1 MRAPGLLRRAEL
13 PLVLGLVV
21 LAAMWARQ
29 IQVFQVFRYWDADHY
44 FLMTQQLAAGETVT
58 AAAPYAYRQLA
69 PWIVAQCCD
78 GDIQRGF
85 LLLNLAA
92 GASLSVLLA
101 LWLRG
106 FVRSA
111 GIRLLIVAAFA
122 LQWHAPL
129 RFAFYYPVYID
140 PLFQVFLLAAL
151 IVGERLTAQS
161 PAIAGAAYVVLVAA
175 GTYAR
180 EVMLVVPMCALAG
193 AMVSRRGLPS
203 LTWPAAALAA
213 GMAAFLAAHLNTDPA
228 GGYRFLDAVA
238 LHLTNKPVESLALV
252 WFIAFGPLLAVV
264 LFDWR
269 ATLAFLSRR
278 LDLALMPLA
287 FVVLSYIGGH
297 DTERYLFWAMPV
309 VYLLI
314 AQSLERHRA
323 LVSAPLIAGLLIV
336 SQTLSQ
342 RVFWPVPDPGT
353 AVAPLAD
360 AVSFPAQLYA
370 IANRVFVI
378 DDFHW
383 NLWSNFGS
391 RPFHLVQLAFYVA
404 VSAALIVLLQRES
417 RGRAEARSCEPG
429 VVAR

>member
-1 MRAPGLLRRAEL
+1 MEL
-13 PLVLGLVV
+13 PLALGVSGLSAV
-21 LAAMWARQ
+21 WAWQ
-29 IQVFQVFRYWDADHY
+29 TQVFQVFRYWDADHY
-44 FLMTQQLAAGETVT
+44 FLLTQQLAAGETVT
-58 AAAPYAYRQLA
+58 AAAPYAYRKLA
-69 PWIVAQCCD
+69 PWIVAQCC
-78 GDIQRGF
+78 GSDIQRGF
-85 LLLNLAA
+85 LFLNLAA
-92 GASLSVLLA
+92 GASLAVLLA

-106 FVRSA
+106 FVQSA

-161 PAIAGAAYVVLVAA
+161 AAIAGAAYVVLVAA

-193 AMVSRRGLPS
+193 AVVSRRGGS
-203 LTWPAAALAA
+203 YRWPALALAA
-213 GMAAFLAAHLNTDPA
+213 GIAAFMAARINTNPA

-238 LHLTNKPVESLALV
+238 LHLANKPVESLALV

-323 LVSAPLIAGLLIV
+323 LVSAPLVAGLLIV
-336 SQTLSQ
+336 SQALSQ

-360 AVSFPAQLYA
+360 AVSMSAQLYA

-391 RPFHLVQLAFYVA
+391 RPFHLVQLAHYVA
-404 VSAALIVLLQRES
+404 VSAAIVVLMQRRS
-417 RGRAEARSCEPG
+417 RGRAEARPYDSGNARPYESG
-429 VVAR
+429 VVAQ